1 MRYLAPA
8 LCWILLSCAGT
19 GALLR
24 AADDPPAAAVAHPL
38 QERFADAC
46 LDALEGRDWL
56 LADPASLPL
65 LARRSQERELH
76 LTLVPLLSRGG
87 DAEAPW
93 RAAVE
98 ALENEHLQAAA
109 ELGPIVFIRAWLRS
123 APDEAVRRLAT
134 MALPDLWTDAGLRA
148 VPNGLLFLGVTN
160 TAAVTAALDDR
171 LARHRALWDRAAEEW
186 ILPATFSPAPPEF
199 LLQVRRQLGWAANEL
214 GILFQ
219 RAERPADALDLF
231 TRARALDPQNV
242 SALLNRAVCV
252 KRGERPELAETVAR
266 ELEGLRENL
275 PDARILWSLT
285 QVHGTVAS
293 PGDFLPLGW
302 IWTLSG
308 VPAADTGAWQRVVAE
323 VPEAQR
329 EAVLRQLQATHAGQT
344 GATDGDLPLLDALA
358 SADLRGEAL
367 LAIAR
372 RAAAQGRT
380 DSALRW
386 LDRALTSGIPA
397 DRLLPER
404 AVALLACGQIDAAR
418 TLLEQ
423 AVADNPR
430 SVPCWTLLLKLHADT
445 GNAEALAAAIA
456 AIGPGDADEALAFER
471 KVAQGRLLALQ
482 GKTGLAREALLQ
494 AAEERPGSALLYD
507 LLLSLDYR
515 MADKRAAEEHAGRLL
530 ELQPNH
536 AFANYIQGS
545 LLLERKD
552 HAAAEQ
558 HFRRS
563 LAAAPTLHALNDLA
577 ILLLE
582 TGRPHEAEQA
592 ARAALRQNERLA
604 APWDTLAS
612 ALEAQS
618 RREEAFDAM
627 ERAAAGEGADDPR
640 IQLHWAQALQRRGD
654 LDRARQAADK
664 AKARRLEL
672 EPRQREELLRLRD
685 ALAAPMQP

>member
-1 MRYLAPA
+1 M
-8 LCWILLSCAGT
+8 
-19 GALLR
+19 
-24 AADDPPAAAVAHPL
+24 L
-38 QERFADAC
+38 QK
-46 LDALEGRDWL
+46 
-56 LADPASLPL
+56 
-65 LARRSQERELH
+65 
-76 LTLVPLLSRGG
+76 
-87 DAEAPW
+87 
-93 RAAVE
+93 
-98 ALENEHLQAAA
+98 
-109 ELGPIVFIRAWLRS
+109 
-123 APDEAVRRLAT
+123 
-134 MALPDLWTDAGLRA
+134 
-148 VPNGLLFLGVTN
+148 
-160 TAAVTAALDDR
+160 
-171 LARHRALWDRAAEEW
+171 
-186 ILPATFSPAPPEF
+186 
-199 LLQVRRQLGWAANEL
+199 
-214 GILFQ
+214 
-219 RAERPADALDLF
+219 
-231 TRARALDPQNV
+231 
-242 SALLNRAVCV
+242 LN
-252 KRGERPELAETVAR
+252 
-266 ELEGLRENL
+266 
-275 PDARILWSLT
+275 
-285 QVHGTVAS
+285 
-293 PGDFLPLGW
+293 
-302 IWTLSG
+302 
-308 VPAADTGAWQRVVAE
+308 
-323 VPEAQR
+323 
-329 EAVLRQLQATHAGQT
+329 
-344 GATDGDLPLLDALA
+344 
-358 SADLRGEAL
+358 
-367 LAIAR
+367 
-372 RAAAQGRT
+372 
-380 DSALRW
+380 
-386 LDRALTSGIPA
+386 
-397 DRLLPER
+397 
-404 AVALLACGQIDAAR
+404 
-418 TLLEQ
+418 
-423 AVADNPR
+423 
-430 SVPCWTLLLKLHADT
+430 ADT

-456 AIGPGDADEALAFER
+456 AIGSGDADEALAFER